1 MRGLSQYGK
10 PYGISAVINCAAFR
24 GGAAA
29 RAAPPRF
36 TDSAANVDGESRMIK
51 HKTWVAALA
60 AGLAAGGANAAGLD
74 GTGNVVCAAMEVVA
88 CASGIGCVQ
97 GSARSFELPEF
108 MFVDF
113 KDKVVH
119 ARTEGDA
126 RKVTSPIRVAEKT
139 NAQLVMQGIENGHG
153 WTMTIDQSSGRMTTT
168 VSGEAASFMIFGACT
183 AL

>member
-1 MRGLSQYGK
+1 MTQQKALIVAMVLGLS
-10 PYGISAVINCAAFR
+10 S
-24 GGAAA
+24 GA
-29 RAAPPRF
+29 
-36 TDSAANVDGESRMIK
+36 
-51 HKTWVAALA
+51 
-60 AGLAAGGANAAGLD
+60 ANAAGLD
-74 GTGNVVCAAMEVVA
+74 GTRNAVCAAMEVVA
-88 CASGIGCVQ
+88 CAGGVGCIE
-97 GSARSFELPEF
+97 GSARSFDLPEF